1 MVGYLGFKM
10 TLIELEIEFEKL
22 GNYKTKDVDKLNKR
36 LIKEKVDVSFLKDSV
51 SVRQEFYR
59 TYFQVSLA
67 SIKNVS
73 DQFKFIEDN
82 FNLLNDWWHV
92 DILPQFLK
100 EFDLDFAY
108 AKACEY
114 IKHENPFVRR
124 WGYVLFMPSIVKEE
138 LAFEKIVSILKNDS
152 EYYVIMA
159 EAWLIS
165 YLAIYHFDK
174 TYDFIKND
182 NDLSYDII
190 GRAIQKTCDSF
201 RVSSVNKEK
210 IKKLRMKYKK

>member
-1 MVGYLGFKM
+1 M
-10 TLIELEIEFEKL
+10 TLAELEIEFKKL

-36 LIKEKVDVSFLKDSV
+36 LIREKVDVSFLKDIV
-51 SVRQEFYR
+51 LERQEFYR
-59 TYFQVSLA
+59 TYFQVGLC

-73 DQFKFIEDN
+73 DQFKFIENN
-82 FNLLNDWWHV
+82 FHLLNDWWHV

-100 EFDLDFAY
+100 GFDLNFAY
-108 AKACEY
+108 LKACEY

-124 WGYVLFMPSIVKEE
+124 WGYVLFMPGIVKEE
-138 LAFEKIVSILKNDS
+138 LAFDKIVSLLKNDN

-165 YLAIYHFDK
+165 YLAIYHFER
-174 TYDFIKND
+174 TYNFIEND
-182 NDLSYDII
+182 NVLTYDII

-210 IKKLRMKYKK
+210 IKGLRRKYKK

>member
-1 MVGYLGFKM
+1 M
-10 TLIELEIEFEKL
+10 TLSELEIEFKKL
-22 GNYKTKDVDKLNKR
+22 GSYKTKDIDKLNKR
-36 LIKEKVDVSFLKDSV
+36 LIKENVDVCFLKDIV
-51 SVRQEFYR
+51 FKRQELYR

-67 SIKNVS
+67 RMKNVN
-73 DQFKFIEDN
+73 DQFKFIEEN
-82 FNLLNDWWHV
+82 FYLLNDWWHV

-124 WGYVLFMPSIVKEE
+124 WGYVLFMPSIVKDE
-138 LAFEKIVSILKNDS
+138 LAFDKIVSLLKNDN

-182 NDLSYDII
+182 NVLSYDII

-201 RVSSVNKEK
+201 RVSSVNKDK
-210 IKKLRMKYKK
+210 IKELRIKYKK